1 MFLYSFLFLSIFTNK
16 VDCLYKQANVK
27 SLKADLLSSSPL
39 LKHSPFANHS
49 DKGLM
54 LETSALKLFII
65 LNYPVILFH
74 RYSTTVSLETYPLYL
89 LIKTDDRNAF
99 LLMIIMV

>member
-1 MFLYSFLFLSIFTNK
+1 
-16 VDCLYKQANVK
+16 
-27 SLKADLLSSSPL
+27 
-39 LKHSPFANHS
+39 
-49 DKGLM
+49 M

-99 LLMIIMV
+99 LLMIVMV